1 MPMTRATACAL
12 ALAGATLVAGCGNGA
27 VSTDTSLADLGTKMS
42 DPAAATAQ
50 QVSDTGQGQEKVR
63 DEGTHDRSCDG
74 GHQRVFRATVTAPL
88 QSGDDQAKV
97 RNTLSLI
104 TQAGL
109 KPAGAK
115 VTTDLGKDASTV
127 PATIAF
133 ANDPSDEAQKRTYR
147 TTVKLGQDTYTWTIT
162 GRTACVAD

>member
-1 MPMTRATACAL
+1 MTTAPTTAPATE
-12 ALAGATLVAGCGNGA
+12 ATSGSSARP
-27 VSTDTSLADLGTKMS
+27 S
-42 DPAAATAQ
+42 
-50 QVSDTGQGQEKVR
+50 
-63 DEGTHDRSCDG
+63 
-74 GHQRVFRATVTAPL
+74 TAPL